1 MSGLLFQVANQ
12 PAHPIIIMKSARI
25 FLASSLAV
33 ALVSCANQKN
43 DYDTQ
48 RPVTTEPP
56 TAVNVPGQ
64 PANPTY
70 DTPPAYQESSTPPAN
85 PDAMAPP
92 ALTPSGR
99 PAATIAEPGHGAT
112 VYTVV
117 ANDNLTRIANKF
129 KVSIAA
135 IKKAN
140 NMNNDT
146 VVLGTKM
153 IIPAH

>member
-1 MSGLLFQVANQ
+1 
-12 PAHPIIIMKSARI
+12 MKSARL

-33 ALVSCANQKN
+33 AFVSCANQKN

-48 RPVTTEPP
+48 RPVTTQPA

-70 DTPPAYQESSTPPAN
+70 DTPPAYQESGTAPVN
-85 PDAMAPP
+85 PDGVAPS
-92 ALTPSGR
+92 ALTTSGR
-99 PAATIAEPGHGAT
+99 PAATLVEPGHGAT

-140 NMNNDT
+140 NMTNDT
-146 VVLGTKM
+146 VVLGKKM

>member
-1 MSGLLFQVANQ
+1 
-12 PAHPIIIMKSARI
+12 MKSARL

-48 RPVTTEPP
+48 RPVTSQPG
-56 TAVNVPGQ
+56 TAVNVPGL

-70 DTPPAYQESSTPPAN
+70 DTPPAYQESGTAPVN
-85 PDAMAPP
+85 PDAVVPP
-92 ALTPSGR
+92 TLTTSGR
-99 PAATIAEPGHGAT
+99 PATTPAETGHGAT

-140 NMNNDT
+140 NMTNDT
-146 VVLGTKM
+146 VVLGKKM